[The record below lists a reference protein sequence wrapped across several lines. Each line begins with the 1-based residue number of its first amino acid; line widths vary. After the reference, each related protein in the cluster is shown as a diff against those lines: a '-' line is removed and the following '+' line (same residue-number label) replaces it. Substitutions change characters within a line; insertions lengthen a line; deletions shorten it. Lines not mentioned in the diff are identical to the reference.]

1 MSSGTFIGRQPIV
14 DRDQEVVAYELLFR
28 TSSSAQAA
36 EIQEAGRASVRV
48 MVNTFAS
55 LGIDAVLGNFLGF
68 FNVTRAVL
76 LSDAV
81 ELLPMD
87 RVVIEVLEDIDVD
100 DEVIRR
106 CRELRRR
113 GFQLALDDWIVD
125 DPRGALL
132 PLVDLV
138 KVDLPAIPKGRH
150 RKLLRDLR
158 RHDVMLLAEKVETL
172 TEFNTCLR
180 LGFDRFQGFFFARP
194 IVLEGVNLDVTETTL
209 LQLLQL
215 MMSNAD
221 TLEIVERF
229 KQDVKLGLNLLRLV
243 NTGGMAARVRFE
255 TIEDAVRHLGL
266 DQLSRWVSILLYAQD
281 DDRGL
286 KGPLFNAAIHR
297 GRLMEL
303 KIDRAGPIDGVQVV
317 SERAFLAGMLSL
329 ADALLGCELSEH
341 VRELHVADDIEE
353 ALTDRFGVL
362 GALLGLVE
370 AIERS
375 DVAKF
380 EPELERWD
388 LDLDSLQ
395 ELENR
400 AYSWVH
406 GLLASNETTGAP

>member
-28 TSSSAQAA
+28 TSSSPQAA

-55 LGIDAVLGNFLGF
+55 LGF

-158 RHDVMLLAEKVETL
+158 RHDVMLLAE
-172 TEFNTCLR
+172 
-180 LGFDRFQGFFFARP
+180 
-194 IVLEGVNLDVTETTL
+194 
-209 LQLLQL
+209 
-215 MMSNAD
+215 
-221 TLEIVERF
+221 
-229 KQDVKLGLNLLRLV
+229 
-243 NTGGMAARVRFE
+243 
-255 TIEDAVRHLGL
+255 
-266 DQLSRWVSILLYAQD
+266 
-281 DDRGL
+281 
-286 KGPLFNAAIHR
+286 
-297 GRLMEL
+297 
-303 KIDRAGPIDGVQVV
+303 
-317 SERAFLAGMLSL
+317 
-329 ADALLGCELSEH
+329 
-341 VRELHVADDIEE
+341 
-353 ALTDRFGVL
+353 
-362 GALLGLVE
+362 
-370 AIERS
+370 
-375 DVAKF
+375 
-380 EPELERWD
+380 
-388 LDLDSLQ
+388 
-395 ELENR
+395 
-400 AYSWVH
+400 
-406 GLLASNETTGAP
+406 

>member
-1 MSSGTFIGRQPIV
+1 MSSGTSIGRQPIV

-28 TSSSAQAA
+28 TSSSPQAA

-125 DPRGALL
+125 DPRRALL

-138 KVDLPAIPKGRH
+138 KVDLPAIPKGRL
-150 RKLLRDLR
+150 RKLVRDLR
-158 RHDVMLLAEKVETL
+158 KHDVMLLAEKVETL

-194 IVLEGVNLDVTETTL
+194 IVLEGVNLDVTKTTL

-243 NTGGMAARVRFE
+243 NTGGMAARLVSRRSRMRFD
-255 TIEDAVRHLGL
+255 I
-266 DQLSRWVSILLYAQD
+266 WVSTSSVAGS
-281 DDRGL
+281 RSCSM
-286 KGPLFNAAIHR
+286 HR
-297 GRLMEL
+297 TT
-303 KIDRAGPIDGVQVV
+303 I
-317 SERAFLAGMLSL
+317 
-329 ADALLGCELSEH
+329 
-341 VRELHVADDIEE
+341 
-353 ALTDRFGVL
+353 
-362 GALLGLVE
+362 GA
-370 AIERS
+370 
-375 DVAKF
+375 
-380 EPELERWD
+380 
-388 LDLDSLQ
+388 
-395 ELENR
+395 
-400 AYSWVH
+400 
-406 GLLASNETTGAP
+406 